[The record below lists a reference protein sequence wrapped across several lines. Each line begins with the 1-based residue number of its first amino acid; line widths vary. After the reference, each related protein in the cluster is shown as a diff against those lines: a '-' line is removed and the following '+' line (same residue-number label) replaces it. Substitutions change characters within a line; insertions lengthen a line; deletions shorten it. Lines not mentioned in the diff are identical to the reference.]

1 MFSRLLG
8 CRTPEQV
15 REVLSVQA
23 SEYWTT
29 HYLPGRRSRYSV
41 KSFGD
46 MMLDNLTINLV
57 APMMFTYGHVT
68 SDEGL
73 KEAAVDLLE
82 KTKPENNVYIR
93 GWKSRGVEAESAFF
107 HARAAA
113 IVERI
118 LREKTL
124 RRMQYRQEDAV
135 LSIKNTKF
143 TRSFSKH

>member
-73 KEAAVDLLE
+73 KEAAVELLE
-82 KTKPENNVYIR
+82 KTKRLEVKRRR
-93 GWKSRGVEAESAFF
+93 GGKRFF